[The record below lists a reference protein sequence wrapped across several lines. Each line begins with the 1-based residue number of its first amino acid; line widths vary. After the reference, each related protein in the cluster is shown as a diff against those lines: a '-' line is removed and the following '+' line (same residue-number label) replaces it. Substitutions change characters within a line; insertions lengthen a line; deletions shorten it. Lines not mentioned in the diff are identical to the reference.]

1 MAHIACFTSFTYAYL
16 AKARVLARSLR
27 RLHPDW
33 SLLALLTDHPPAGL
47 APDALADF
55 DQVMEAAE
63 LGIPGFPGW
72 IFKHD
77 VVEACTAVK
86 ATMLRR
92 LLEQGAAKVIYLDPD
107 IAAFAPL
114 DPLIDRLDAASIVLT
129 PHQTTPDRGEE
140 AVRDNEG
147 GSMRYG
153 IYNLG
158 FIGVRNDATGRA
170 FAAWWEER
178 LLAACYDAPEQGIFT
193 DQKYCDLVP
202 GLFAG
207 VHVER
212 DPGCNVASWNIAHR
226 PVRIT
231 PSGEVT
237 AGGRLLRFYH
247 FTKIGLAG
255 QRGPGDV
262 MTERYAGDNF
272 EVHELVAWYRR
283 EVGAATLPAAE
294 LHPWHY
300 GRFGDGTAIP
310 RGARLLWRNRADLR
324 RAFPDPFDPGG
335 LRAWIAREEPAILG
349 PPLPGPRL
357 PGPPLPGSEPAA

>member
-1 MAHIACFTSFTYAYL
+1 MARIACFTSFTYAYL
-16 AKARVLARSLR
+16 AKARILARSLR

-33 SLLALLTDHPPAGL
+33 SLVALLTDHPPNDL
-47 APDALADF
+47 PPDALADF
-55 DQVMEAAE
+55 DHVVEASE
-63 LGIPGFPGW
+63 LGIPDFPAW

-92 LLEQGAAKVIYLDPD
+92 LLEQGADKVIYLDPD

-114 DPLIDRLDAASIVLT
+114 DPLADRLDAASIVLT
-129 PHQTTPDRGEE
+129 PHQTAPDHGEE

-158 FIGVRNDATGRA
+158 FLGVRNDASGHA

-202 GLFAG
+202 GLFPG

-212 DPGCNVASWNIAHR
+212 DPGCNVASWNIARR

-247 FTKIGLAG
+247 FTKIGPVG
-255 QRGPGDV
+255 KRGPGDL

-272 EVHELVAWYRR
+272 EVHELVASYRR
-283 EVGAATLPAAE
+283 EVAAATLPAVE
-294 LHPWHY
+294 GHPWHY
-300 GRFGDGTAIP
+300 GRFGDGTPIP
-310 RGARLLWRNRADLR
+310 RAARLLWRNRADLR
-324 RAFPDPFDPGG
+324 RAFADPFDPDG
-335 LRAWIAREEPAILG
+335 LRAWITREAPDILEIEP
-349 PPLPGPRL
+349 PP
-357 PGPPLPGSEPAA
+357 

>member
-1 MAHIACFTSFTYAYL
+1 MARIACFTSFTYAYL

-33 SLLALLTDHPPAGL
+33 SLWALLSDHPPDGL
-47 APDALADF
+47 PRDALAEF
-55 DQVMEAAE
+55 DHVVQAAE
-63 LGIPGFPGW
+63 LGIPAFPGW

-92 LLEQGAAKVIYLDPD
+92 LLAQGAPKVIYLDPD

-114 DPLIDRLDAASIVLT
+114 DPLADRLNGASIVLT
-129 PHQTTPDRGEE
+129 PHQATPDTTPE
-140 AVRDNEG
+140 AARDNEG
-147 GSMRYG
+147 GSMRFG

-158 FIGVRNDATGRA
+158 FLGVRNDQTGRA

-178 LLAACYDAPEQGIFT
+178 LLAACYDAPETGIFT

-202 GLFAG
+202 GLFPG

-212 DPGCNVASWNIAHR
+212 DPGCNVASWNVARR
-226 PVRIT
+226 PIRVT

-247 FTKIGLAG
+247 FTKIGPPG

-283 EVGAATLPAAE
+283 EVAAASLSEAE
-294 LHPWHY
+294 SHPWHY
-300 GRFGDGTAIP
+300 GRFADGTPIP
-310 RGARLLWRNRADLR
+310 RAARLLWRDRPDLR
-324 RAFPDPFDPGG
+324 RAFADPFDPAG
-335 LRAWIAREEPAILG
+335 LRAWIAREAPD
-349 PPLPGPRL
+349 LPGFE
-357 PGPPLPGSEPAA
+357 PPA